1 MTRVGI
7 IGCGRIG
14 QVHAANL
21 AKRAP
26 LVFCSESGISARRLQ
41 SKFGG
46 AVCDDIAQV
55 LQMEDVDAVVIATP
69 PHMHAAQVIECLEV
83 GKSVLVEKPLCTKM
97 AEVEAIER
105 AAKAAP
111 PGCTVMVAENYY
123 YKPSLLAMKALI
135 ADGRLGR
142 LRRLQVSKLTRQ
154 VDDGWKSNY
163 GALLEGGIHFVAL
176 ISDLVDT
183 ALAAESGVPVSPI
196 SVEADFPRADTGVG
210 QAERH
215 SVTRLRYD
223 DAAAG
228 DITATLHY
236 AWDVPSLLRGT
247 FQHSRVEGDGG
258 RIVFES
264 NGLYMRYRGAG
275 ARTKIRG
282 PQLGDLMGYG
292 AMTSDFL
299 ACVAESGRRPYSD
312 LARAKRD
319 LSIVFAAYGEDH

>member
-1 MTRVGI
+1 MRHFGL

-21 AKRAP
+21 QKRAQ
-26 LVFCSESGISARRLQ
+26 LVFCSQSGISAQRLQ

-46 AVCDDIAQV
+46 TVCNDINQMLGMDDVA
-55 LQMEDVDAVVIATP
+55 AVVIATP
-69 PHMHAAQVIECLEV
+69 PHMHVAQVIECLQA
-83 GKSVLVEKPLCTKM
+83 GKSVLVEKPLCTSM
-97 AEVEAIER
+97 AQVEAIER
-105 AAKAAP
+105 AAEVAP

-154 VDDGWKSNY
+154 VDDGWKSNF

-176 ISDLVDT
+176 ISDLVDA
-183 ALAAESGVPVSPI
+183 ALASESDGLVLPTA
-196 SVEADFPRADTGVG
+196 VEADFPTRVASDGI
-210 QAERH
+210 ERNSMTTIH
-215 SVTRLRYD
+215 YD
-223 DAAAG
+223 G
-228 DITATLHY
+228 DVKARLHY

-247 FQHSRVEGDGG
+247 FQHSRVEGDAG

-264 NGLYMRYRGAG
+264 NGLYMYHGAG
-275 ARTKIRG
+275 FSKRMRG

-299 ACVAESGRRPYSD
+299 ACVSDPERRPYSD
-312 LARAKRD
+312 LARARRD
-319 LSIVFAAYGEDH
+319 LAIVFAAYGEDH